1 MITNQIYNVLF
12 LKTKGFCLPLQWKAT
27 VFIDLAVLLFSSV
40 VVVLFLRLITFLLI
54 FLVLK
59 HTLLYLYVPVRH
71 GLYGGEGGGADPAWI
86 ERFTLEA
93 ESMLVSVYI
102 MRKRLTS
109 SPKPTALTHALIVS
123 LLNRVD
129 PAG

>member
-1 MITNQIYNVLF
+1 MITNHNVLF

-27 VFIDLAVLLFSSV
+27 VFIDLAVLLFRSV
-40 VVVLFLRLITFLLI
+40 VVVLFLRLITFILI

-59 HTLLYLYVPVRH
+59 HTLLYLYVSVRH

>member
-27 VFIDLAVLLFSSV
+27 VFIDLAVVLFRSF
-40 VVVLFLRLITFLLI
+40 VVVLLLRLITFILI

-59 HTLLYLYVPVRH
+59 HTLHYLYVSVRH
-71 GLYGGEGGGADPAWI
+71 GLYGGGGGPCLDR
-86 ERFTLEA
+86 RFTLEA
-93 ESMLVSVYI
+93 ESMLV
-102 MRKRLTS
+102 RKRLTS

-129 PAG
+129 AAG

>member
-1 MITNQIYNVLF
+1 M
-12 LKTKGFCLPLQWKAT
+12 G
-27 VFIDLAVLLFSSV
+27 
-40 VVVLFLRLITFLLI
+40 
-54 FLVLK
+54 
-59 HTLLYLYVPVRH
+59 
-71 GLYGGEGGGADPAWI
+71 GGEGEWRGGGPCLDR
-86 ERFTLEA
+86 RFTLEA

-129 PAG
+129 AAG